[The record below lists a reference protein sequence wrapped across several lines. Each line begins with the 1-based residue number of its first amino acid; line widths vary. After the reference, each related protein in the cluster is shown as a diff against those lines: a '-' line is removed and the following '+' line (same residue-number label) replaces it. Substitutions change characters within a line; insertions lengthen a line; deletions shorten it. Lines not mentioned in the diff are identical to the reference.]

1 VTSAKTVPGGSS
13 ARAARASGRSTGP
26 SGAPAADG
34 ARPAADVI
42 DAVQGDRRYEVRVGP
57 GAADDILSF
66 ARAHDRVA
74 VVTARPVLRS
84 PPAAR
89 AVALLRDRADAVV
102 HVLPDG
108 ERGKTLAELERGA
121 ARLLREGFTRRSLVV
136 AVGGGAVSDAAGF
149 LAATFMRGV
158 DWAVVPTTLLAMVDA
173 AIGGKTAVNL
183 AAAKNAVGAFHPPRA
198 VLADPAALATLP
210 ARELR
215 SGMGEVL
222 KYAALRPDMLGRVAA
237 LGEDPP
243 GPALVGACARAK
255 VDVVR
260 ADPTEKGERKLLN
273 LGHTFGH
280 GVEAA
285 GRFERWTHGEAVAIG
300 LAFAFRLAARLGRI
314 GPLAV
319 AEMEDAIRGAGLPV
333 RIPAAAGRRA
343 AVLMGT
349 DKKRT
354 ASGLRWVLP
363 REAGP
368 SWTVEWDVE
377 APARAV
383 AATVDEIAGGSA
395 STRKPVRR

>member
-1 VTSAKTVPGGSS
+1 VTLAKT
-13 ARAARASGRSTGP
+13 T
-26 SGAPAADG
+26 G

-42 DAVQGDRRYEVRVGP
+42 AAVQGERRYEVRVGP
-57 GAADDILSF
+57 GAADGILAF
-66 ARAHDRVA
+66 AREHDRVA

-89 AVALLRDRADAVV
+89 AVALLRERADAVV

-108 ERGKTLAELERGA
+108 ERGKTLKELERGA

-158 DWAVVPTTLLAMVDA
+158 EWAAIPTTLLAMVDA

-183 AAAKNAVGAFHPPRA
+183 PAAKNAVGAFHPPRA

-222 KYAALRPDMLGRVAA
+222 KYAALRPEMLGGVVA
-237 LGEDPP
+237 LGEGAP

-255 VDVVR
+255 VEIVR
-260 ADPTEKGERKLLN
+260 ADPTEKGARKLLN

-285 GRFERWTHGEAVAIG
+285 GRFERWTHGESVAIG

-319 AEMEDAIRGAGLPV
+319 AEVEDAIRGAGLPV
-333 RIPAAAGRRA
+333 RVPAAAARRA

-354 ASGLRWVLP
+354 AAGLRWVLP
-363 REAGP
+363 RGAGP

-383 AATVDEIAGGSA
+383 ADTVEEIAGGPG
-395 STRKPVRR
+395 STRKPVRG